1 MLKYSDMYYIFI
13 CVCVANLIFNC
24 HVLLHIIVMIQKGF
38 QSLERKVESAK
49 RSVLYDL
56 NKKME
61 ELRNE
66 IKISNDP
73 QLLESLQERDV
84 LPPLPIKNLADF
96 QDFEIRAEE
105 YCISWKFFGDR

>member
-1 MLKYSDMYYIFI
+1 
-13 CVCVANLIFNC
+13 
-24 HVLLHIIVMIQKGF
+24 MIEKGF

-61 ELRNE
+61 ELKNE

-96 QDFEIRAEE
+96 QDFEQQIQIPE
-105 YCISWKFFGDR
+105 ISAALVSPFNLKLVSSKT